1 MARFPTISAEER
13 TPTTD
18 FIEQGIR
25 QTFAKGPSQVEWKD
39 ASGTILG
46 PYAALPY
53 VCVLFPMIFPLYM
66 DAKAHAMLNNYTDDL
81 VKPWFTLAFAIT
93 RQERAR
99 SPRCNDRV

>member
-25 QTFAKGPSQVEWKD
+25 QTFAKEPSQVEWKD
-39 ASGTILG
+39 ASGTTLG

-53 VCVLFPMIFPLYM
+53 VCVLFPMIFPTVYGCKGSC
-66 DAKAHAMLNNYTDDL
+66 D
-81 VKPWFTLAFAIT
+81 VKQLHG
-93 RQERAR
+93 
-99 SPRCNDRV
+99 

>member
-25 QTFAKGPSQVEWKD
+25 RQTFSKSAFIAGWED

-53 VCVLFPMIFPLYM
+53 
-66 DAKAHAMLNNYTDDL
+66 TDDL
-81 VKPWFTLAFAIT
+81 VKP
-93 RQERAR
+93 
-99 SPRCNDRV
+99 